1 MGKINVIW
9 QMLTITRNPFT
20 GLYLKISKTR
30 KPVTFRKHKS
40 TYHLT
45 YPQYRIFRENYPFLL
60 KYRITQLT
68 DDTFKI
74 QNQTNEVT
82 CPSELIPMILDLM
95 KDYSIHQEN
104 QMFHLKDKKMEVFGS
119 VGMLY
124 CLQEIRRGDYNYEYK
139 DKVVLDVGGFEGESA
154 VYFWSKG
161 AKKVIVYEPVTEH
174 IETIRKNMA
183 LNQIEA
189 EIHNSGVGPKNGTKM
204 IQYSRT
210 DPGFGLFEE
219 GKNKVQIRIND
230 ISKVIAKSGADIAK
244 FDCEGAEIHLID
256 VSEEILRK
264 VSYYIIEVHSPEI
277 RQKIVEKFEHA
288 GFELENERIFSE
300 QYAMVYLKK

>member
-1 MGKINVIW
+1 
-9 QMLTITRNPFT
+9 
-20 GLYLKISKTR
+20 LKISKTR
-30 KPVTFRKHKS
+30 KPVSFRNHKS
-40 TYHLT
+40 QYHLT
-45 YPQYRIFRENYPFLL
+45 YPQYRVFRESYPFLS
-60 KYRITQLT
+60 KYKITQLS
-68 DDTFKI
+68 DDTFRI
-74 QNQTNEVT
+74 QDHTNEVT
-82 CPSELIPMILDLM
+82 CTSELIPMILDLM
-95 KDYSIHQEN
+95 KDYSINQEN
-104 QMFHLKDKKMEVFGS
+104 EMFHLKNKNMEVFGS
-119 VGMLY
+119 IGMLY
-124 CLQEIRRGDYNYEYK
+124 CIQEIRRGDYNYDYK

-174 IETIRKNMA
+174 IDIIRKNMA
-183 LNQIEA
+183 LNRIEA
-189 EIHNSGVGPKNGTKM
+189 EIHNSGVGPKSGTKM

-219 GKNKVQIRIND
+219 GKNKVEIKIND

-256 VSEEILRK
+256 VTEEVLRK

-300 QYAMVYLKK
+300 QYAMVYLKRTNRFLY